1 MPCAIGEAEGVKLGI
16 ALEEV
21 RDIVRDGLTGVLED
35 TTVLED
41 TGILEGTRVPD
52 DTDVPEEATEEE
64 EAETNVLADEVETS
78 ELEAEDVAKVEGVE
92 TRVDENEV
100 STDEVS
106 MKEVVNEC
114 ADEVTPGKAVLVTL
128 VELEAEVRDGGT
140 GAMTVGNLPGQTPGG
155 VVQVIRPK

>member
-1 MPCAIGEAEGVKLGI
+1 M
-16 ALEEV
+16 
-21 RDIVRDGLTGVLED
+21 LED
-35 TTVLED
+35 TRVPED
-41 TGILEGTRVPD
+41 TEA
-52 DTDVPEEATEEE
+52 PEETVEEE
-64 EAETNVLADEVETS
+64 EAETNVLADEVETN
-78 ELEAEDVAKVEGVE
+78 EVEAEDVTKVDGAE

-106 MKEVVNEC
+106 TKEVVNEC
-114 ADEVTPGKAVLVTL
+114 ADEVTPGKAVLVTS